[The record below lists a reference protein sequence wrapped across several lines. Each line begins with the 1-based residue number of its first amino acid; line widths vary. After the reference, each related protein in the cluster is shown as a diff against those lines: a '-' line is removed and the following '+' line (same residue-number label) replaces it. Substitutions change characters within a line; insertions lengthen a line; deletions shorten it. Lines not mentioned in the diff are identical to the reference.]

1 MGVSLAIS
9 IIKAKRVSTRWR
21 KEERQ
26 EVIKGVMD
34 ENLFEEKSFLGG
46 YLVERNKK

>member
-26 EVIKGVMD
+26 EVKLV
-34 ENLFEEKSFLGG
+34 LGLQLPCG
-46 YLVERNKK
+46 KVQA